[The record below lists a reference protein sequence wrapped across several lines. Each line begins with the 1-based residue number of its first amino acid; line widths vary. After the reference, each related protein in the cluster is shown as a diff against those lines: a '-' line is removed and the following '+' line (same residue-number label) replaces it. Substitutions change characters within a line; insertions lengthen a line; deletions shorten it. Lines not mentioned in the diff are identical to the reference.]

1 MFNINY
7 SFETYS
13 TPSNAIMKRKAGNE
27 TFIILT
33 ISTFAMLYIILYMNC
48 TVKMTLE
55 NMYKLNKWINIK
67 RVLGKNCF

>member
-1 MFNINY
+1 MYNINY
-7 SFETYS
+7 GFETYS
-13 TPSNAIMKRKAGNE
+13 TPSNAIMKRKAGKSN
-27 TFIILT
+27 IYYLDYIN
-33 ISTFAMLYIILYMNC
+33 IILYMNC